1 VVAGQRDASSQDAVA
16 IGVCAGALI
25 WIATMASEP
34 RYSDGPDESNGNAV
48 LWPLLALTAFA
59 LGFVEP
65 RHPGRVAL
73 AVNSAPLLLMFWTT
87 PRGDD
92 DGLWVLIVPMVV
104 GFTIVLL
111 ACAGMSG
118 WIRRRFGR
126 PESA

>member
-1 VVAGQRDASSQDAVA
+1 MAIA
-16 IGVCAGALI
+16 IGVAVGALI

-34 RYSDGPDESNGNAV
+34 RYSDGPDESNGNPA

-65 RHPGRVAL
+65 RRPWRVAL

-92 DGLWVLIVPMVV
+92 DGLWVLIVPMIV
-104 GFTIVLL
+104 GYTIVLA
-111 ACAGMSG
+111 ACAAVSG
-118 WIRRRFGR
+118 WIRRQLE
-126 PESA
+126 PPQSA